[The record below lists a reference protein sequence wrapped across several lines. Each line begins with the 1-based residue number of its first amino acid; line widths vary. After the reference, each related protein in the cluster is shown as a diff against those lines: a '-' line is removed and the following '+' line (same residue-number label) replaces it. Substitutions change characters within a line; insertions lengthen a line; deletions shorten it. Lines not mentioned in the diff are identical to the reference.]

1 MKNSERTTGYGTI
14 LTKPA
19 VDLASVRLTRSP
31 PPEPMIGAVEV
42 GIPVPKK
49 PGREASEVA
58 AAVYALQA
66 GQSRLFR
73 NVDAKRLYGY
83 AKMAKQK
90 GLGTEYAIRTVEDGI
105 RVWRLA

>member
-1 MKNSERTTGYGTI
+1 MKNSERVTGYGTI
-14 LTKPA
+14 IDKPT
-19 VDLASVRLTRSP
+19 VDLASVRLARRSP
-31 PPEPMIGAVEV
+31 PEPEIGAVEV

-49 PGREASEVA
+49 PGKQAGEVA

-66 GQSRLFR
+66 GQSRLFK
-73 NVDAKRLYGY
+73 NVDPKRLYGY

-90 GLGTEYAIRTVEDGI
+90 GLGTEYAIRAVEDGI

>member
-1 MKNSERTTGYGTI
+1 MKNSERVTGYGTI

-19 VDLASVRLTRSP
+19 VDLASVRLTRSSP
-31 PPEPMIGAVEV
+31 PDPEIGAVEV

-49 PGREASEVA
+49 PGKQAGEVA

-66 GQSRLFR
+66 GQSRLFK